1 MSMRRLIILIF
12 SISWLLAAC
21 QAVLP
26 PQPGNKLKV
35 VATFSVLGDFV
46 QNVGGDRIELTTLA
60 KPGVDT
66 HTYEPTPADSAAL
79 ADARLVFE
87 NGLGFERWLDKLYTA
102 SDSKAVRVVVTKSIQ
117 PRILTEDDEQGETDP
132 HAWHSVSNAISMV
145 EAIREA
151 LVQADPA
158 NAPAYQA
165 NAQAYLEQ
173 LQELNKWIG
182 QQVGTLPA
190 ERRKLVT
197 THDTFGYF
205 AEQYG
210 FEILGTLLPTSTE
223 GASPS
228 AQEIAALVEKV
239 KAAGVPAVFSEN
251 VSSNAL
257 LKQVA
262 DEAGVKVIVSLYTD
276 ALGEPGS
283 QGDTYLRMERFN
295 VATLVEALKDVT
307 G

>member
-1 MSMRRLIILIF
+1 MRRFLISFIIV
-12 SISWLLAAC
+12 SWLLTAC
-21 QAVLP
+21 QVVLP
-26 PQPGNKLKV
+26 SQTSNKLKV

-46 QNVGGDRIELTTLA
+46 QNVGGDRIELTTLVG
-60 KPGVDT
+60 PGVDT
-66 HTYEPTPADSAAL
+66 HTYEPTPADSVAL

-87 NGLGFERWLDKLYTA
+87 NGLGFESWLDKLYTA
-102 SDSKAVRVVVTKSIQ
+102 SDSKAGRVIVTKAVK
-117 PRILTEDDEQGETDP
+117 PRVLTEGDEQGETDP
-132 HAWHSVSNAISMV
+132 HAWHAVTNAISMV

-151 LVQADPA
+151 LVQTDPT
-158 NAPAYQA
+158 NAQAYQA
-165 NAQAYLEQ
+165 NAQAYLQ
-173 LQELNKWIG
+173 RLQELDEWIR
-182 QQVGTLPA
+182 QQVETLPA

-205 AEQYG
+205 AQQYG
-210 FEILGTLLPTSTE
+210 FEILGTLLPASTE

-239 KAAGVPAVFSEN
+239 KVSGVPAIFSEN

-283 QGDTYLRMERFN
+283 QGDTYLNMERFN
-295 VATLVEALKDVT
+295 VMTIVEALKEMT
-307 G
+307 S

>member
-1 MSMRRLIILIF
+1 MRRFIISLLIA
-12 SISWLLAAC
+12 SWLLTAC
-21 QAVLP
+21 QTVLP
-26 PQPGNKLKV
+26 SQTGGKLKV

-87 NGLGFERWLDKLYTA
+87 NGLGFESWLDKLYTA
-102 SDSKAVRVVVTKSIQ
+102 ADSNAVRVVVTKSIQ
-117 PRILTEDDEQGETDP
+117 PRIITEGDEQGENDP
-132 HAWHSVSNAISMV
+132 HAWHDVTNAISMV

-158 NAPAYQA
+158 NAQTYQA
-165 NAQAYLEQ
+165 NAQAYLDQ
-173 LQELNKWIG
+173 LQELNDWIE
-182 QQVGTLPA
+182 QQVETLPA
-190 ERRKLVT
+190 EHRKLVT

-228 AQEIAALVEKV
+228 AQEIAALIEKV
-239 KAAGVPAVFSEN
+239 KAAGVPAVFTEN
-251 VSSNAL
+251 VSSSVL

-283 QGDTYLRMERFN
+283 QGDTYLNMERFN
-295 VATLVEALKDVT
+295 VATIVDALKEMT

>member
-1 MSMRRLIILIF
+1 MRRFLISLIIV
-12 SISWLLAAC
+12 SWLLTAC

-26 PQPGNKLKV
+26 SQTGNKLKV

-46 QNVGGDRIELTTLA
+46 QNVGGDRIELTTLVG
-60 KPGVDT
+60 PGVDT

-87 NGLGFERWLDKLYTA
+87 NGLGFETWLDKLYTA
-102 SDSKAVRVVVTKSIQ
+102 SDSKSARVVVTKAVK
-117 PRILTEDDEQGETDP
+117 PRVLTEGDEQGETDP
-132 HAWHSVSNAISMV
+132 HAWHDVTNAISMV

-151 LVQADPA
+151 LVQADPT
-158 NAPAYQA
+158 NAQAYQT

-173 LQELNKWIG
+173 LQELNAWVK
-182 QQVGTLPA
+182 QQVTTLPA

-205 AEQYG
+205 AQQYG

-295 VATLVEALKDVT
+295 VATIVEALKDVN